1 MRYYVNEDELMYFYY
16 NEVSSTSFFM
26 IIEETEGLLDT
37 FERDIELVEVQGR
50 DGELIID
57 SKRKKSKDITITGY
71 IDIEKSNKSIDVLA
85 YEIEEW
91 LQGAVSYKSLTF
103 KDHKFKYEALC
114 FNQIKLSEVIKD
126 LCEFEIKFRV
136 TPNVEVIA

>member
-1 MRYYVNEDELMYFYY
+1 MRYYTNEDELMYFYY

-57 SKRKKSKDITITGY
+57 SKRKKSKDITITGH
-71 IDIEKSNKSIDVLA
+71 IDIEKSNKSIDLLA

-91 LQGAVSYKSLTF
+91 LQGVVSYKSLTF
-103 KDHKFKYEALC
+103 KDHKLKYEALC

>member
-1 MRYYVNEDELMYFYY
+1 MRYYANEDELMYFYY

-26 IIEETEGLLDT
+26 VIEEIEGLLDS
-37 FERDIELVEVQGR
+37 FERDIELVEVQGM
-50 DGELIID
+50 DGEFIID
-57 SKRKKSKDITITGY
+57 NKRKKSKDIIIIGH

-91 LQGAVSYKSLTF
+91 LQGVISYKPLLF
-103 KDHKFKYEALC
+103 KDHKLKYEGLC

-136 TPNVEVIA
+136 TPNVEVMA

>member
-1 MRYYVNEDELMYFYY
+1 MRYDVNEDELMYFYY

-26 IIEETEGLLDT
+26 VIEEIEGLLDT

-50 DGELIID
+50 DGEFVID
-57 SKRKKSKDITITGY
+57 NKRKKSKDITITGH
-71 IDIEKSNKSIDVLA
+71 IDVEKSNKSIDVLA

-91 LQGAVSYKSLTF
+91 LQGVVSYKPLTF
-103 KDHKFKYEALC
+103 KNHKFKYEALC

-136 TPNVEVIA
+136 NPNVEVR